1 MSELQRILGNYV
13 KGVQFSEVSGF
24 EVLEL
29 LDIRSRLAARESELD
44 AAQRTQLEDT
54 DVVFLHHASKFYE
67 AIATLGNLKELRR
80 RAAASCSHWW
90 WHLEKLRQR
99 EPVET

>member
-13 KGVQFSEVSGF
+13 KSVQFSEVSGF

-44 AAQRTQLEDT
+44 AAQRTQLEDA
-54 DVVFLHHASKFYE
+54 DVVFLRHASKFYE

-80 RAAASCSHWW
+80 RAAAPCSHWW